1 MSDAED
7 ELVNVKH
14 SKRDKRERDGGEPAR
29 ERRHGRRGRESRGE
43 RDNAASEN
51 AAGAVLPD
59 RPNKIASAI

>member
-1 MSDAED
+1 MSNIE
-7 ELVNVKH
+7 
-14 SKRDKRERDGGEPAR
+14 RDKRERDGGEPAR